1 MFSKAVIS
9 GDIGLISSDTRRKKI
24 SLEEFANALYYA
36 EVIIKTTSE
45 ENEFNG
51 IKRQL
56 KTYIDSINKLD
67 KPTGVGRR

>member
-67 KPTGVGRR
+67 KPTGVGSR